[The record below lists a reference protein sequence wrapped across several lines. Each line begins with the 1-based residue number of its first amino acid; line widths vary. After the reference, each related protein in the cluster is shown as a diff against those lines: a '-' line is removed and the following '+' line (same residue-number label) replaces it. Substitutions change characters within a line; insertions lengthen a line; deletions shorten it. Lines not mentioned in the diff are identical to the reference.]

1 MLLQSEKKEKR
12 SLKKSFFFSFFFLK
26 KKERIL
32 IFVHI
37 NSIGVSWH
45 PGESRNGI
53 WKPVS
58 A

>member
-1 MLLQSEKKEKR
+1 MLLQSEKKGKKK
-12 SLKKSFFFSFFFLK
+12 LKKKFLFFFFFLK